1 MKKNLS
7 YLVAVLMGCTAPA
20 VVAGGDAT
28 AGKEKAQL
36 CFACHGEDGNST
48 NAIYPKLRGQY
59 ADYMV
64 FAMQAYKDGRRQN
77 EVMKPMMA
85 PLSEADM
92 KDIAAYYSRLPD
104 GLKTIK

>member
-1 MKKNLS
+1 MNKKLT
-7 YLVAVLMGCTAPA
+7 YFVAALFSCTAPA
-20 VVAGGDAT
+20 VVAGGDAA

-64 FAMQAYKDGRRQN
+64 NSMQAYKAGRRQN
-77 EVMKPMMA
+77 DVMKPMMA
-85 PLSEADM
+85 PLSDQDM
-92 KDIAAYYSRLPD
+92 EDIAAYYSTLPD
-104 GLKTIK
+104 GLKTVQ